1 MAVIVL
7 PAGAAF
13 IAGVVGVGYTFT
25 ASRQRVVDK
34 LESKFGEA
42 ARCARAV
49 SGTWQRRG
57 ALFATGSFHTSEAN
71 HEALDAC
78 RVEGFRL

>member
-1 MAVIVL
+1 MLKSPPFSARHPVLCRRVQACRPACEFRLSMAVIVL

-34 LESKFGEA
+34 LESKFGEVA
-42 ARCARAV
+42 
-49 SGTWQRRG
+49 RRG
-57 ALFATGSFHTSEAN
+57 AHT
-71 HEALDAC
+71 L
-78 RVEGFRL
+78 

>member
-42 ARCARAV
+42 ARRARTAPG
-49 SGTWQRRG
+49 SASARSLARDG
-57 ALFATGSFHTSEAN
+57 AFLFPMK
-71 HEALDAC
+71 L
-78 RVEGFRL
+78 RVWPWVPP